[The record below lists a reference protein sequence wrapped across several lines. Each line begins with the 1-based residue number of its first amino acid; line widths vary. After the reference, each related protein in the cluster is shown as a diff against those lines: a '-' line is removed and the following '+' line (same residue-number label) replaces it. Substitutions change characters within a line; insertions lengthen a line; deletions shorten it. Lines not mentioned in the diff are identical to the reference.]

1 MNDFTQ
7 NHIFIAGLDLEFK
20 PVPINDETP
29 IGTQIARAGGFLPD
43 QMPTIL
49 QALPSGAFEDIR
61 PDELVDLAATS
72 RRFIVVESDRS
83 YFFAV
88 DGQRYEWPCKIING
102 HTVRKLAQIAENM
115 RLVQQL
121 EEQADRDIADTDV
134 INLGEEGIERFAIR
148 KAIWKLKI
156 QGRTLEFDKP
166 QVTVREAALLAGL
179 DVSLHWKITLTAA
192 GHHSEL
198 PSMDAIVD
206 LSAPG
211 IEKLRFTPKDVGNG
225 EVATAPRRVFNLLP
239 ADTAYLDQLGLRWE
253 TCIGTDG
260 LRYLVIHDYEMPA
273 GYNHQHVQLAIQ
285 VLAGYPVEPLDSFY
299 LYPHVSLATG
309 VLPPN
314 VQLTAQIDG
323 LGFQGWSRHRTT
335 VPWNPH
341 ADNVISQLALVEGCL
356 HKEVGQ

>member
-29 IGTQIARAGGFLPD
+29 VGTQIARAGGFLPD
-43 QMPTIL
+43 QMATVL
-49 QALPSGAFEDIR
+49 QALPSGAFEDVR

-83 YFFAV
+83 YYFAV

-102 HTVRKLAQIAENM
+102 HTIRKLAQVGENL
-115 RLVQQL
+115 RLLQHL
-121 EEQADRDIADTDV
+121 EEEADREIADADV
-134 INLGEEGIERFAIR
+134 VNLGDEGIERFVIR
-148 KAIWKLKI
+148 KAVWKLKV
-156 QGRTLEFDKP
+156 QGRVFEFDKP
-166 QVTVREAALLAGL
+166 HVTVREAASRAGL
-179 DVSLHWKITLTAA
+179 DVALEWKITLTAA

-198 PSMDAIVD
+198 HGMDATVD

-211 IEKLRFTPKDVGNG
+211 IEKLRFSPKDVGNG
-225 EVATAPRRVFNLLP
+225 EVAAAQRRVFNVLP

-260 LRYLVIHDYEMPA
+260 LRYLLIHDYELPA
-273 GYNHQHVQLAIQ
+273 GYSHQFVQLALL
-285 VLAGYPVEPLDSFY
+285 VTPGYPVEQLDSFY
-299 LYPHVSLATG
+299 LYPHVSLVSGAA
-309 VLPPN
+309 LAN
-314 VQLTAQIDG
+314 VELTAQIDG
-323 LGFQGWSRHRTT
+323 CGFQGWSRHRTT
-335 VPWNPH
+335 VPWNPQ

-356 HKEVGQ
+356 LKEVGQ